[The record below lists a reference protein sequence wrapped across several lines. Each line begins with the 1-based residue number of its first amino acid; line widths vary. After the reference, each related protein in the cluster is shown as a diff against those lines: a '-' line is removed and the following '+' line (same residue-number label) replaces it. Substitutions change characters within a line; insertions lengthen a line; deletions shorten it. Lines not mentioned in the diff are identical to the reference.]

1 MRFANSF
8 IVLMAAPSWGM
19 GVSAQAITFGS
30 HPSPLGQLA
39 FHFPGFKSS
48 MSALRGIKPAARPG
62 IDVASTFEPVIFLGT
77 HLYTCPM
84 PVAHTDSPLEDP
96 MPVIRGGTTEPMPV
110 AKSGCW
116 NPLNPLH

>member
-1 MRFANSF
+1 MRFATSF
-8 IVLMAAPSWGM
+8 IVLMAAASGGK
-19 GVSAQAITFGS
+19 GVSAQAITLGS

-39 FHFPGFKSS
+39 FHFPGFNSS
-48 MSALRGIKPAARPG
+48 MSALRIKPAARPG

-84 PVAHTDSPLEDP
+84 PVAHTDSALEDP

-116 NPLNPLH
+116 NPLNLSH